1 MKGWGTVLIIAGILL
16 ATIAVIMGSTVE
28 QEVPYNI
35 GLSTL
40 TRMQEMHNLPRAQQ
54 QLLTFMGGC
63 TLFLGGLILSA
74 AAQIERVLATPV
86 REAAVPF
93 VPPVERPV
101 APKLSPQELAEQE
114 YEADRAREADRRF
127 TTIVF
132 GCVLAFAAILLGYS
146 VLTRHAPVADAT
158 NAADLNLEQLAD
170 NLEAQAAE
178 IDAATARDAR

>member
-16 ATIAVIMGSTVE
+16 ALVAVIMGSTVE
-28 QEVPYNI
+28 QEVPYSI

-86 REAAVPF
+86 VEAAVPF
-93 VPPVERPV
+93 VVPVERPV
-101 APKLSPQELAEQE
+101 APELSAEELAEQE
-114 YEADRAREADRRF
+114 YVADQAREADRRF

-132 GCVLAFAAILLGYS
+132 GCVLAFAAVLLGYS
-146 VLTRHAPVADAT
+146 VLTRRATVDAAAHAGDI
-158 NAADLNLEQLAD
+158 NMEQLAD